1 MLSSTTL
8 RIEHNVLENVS
19 KMAANLHL
27 DRGTFLRQLI
37 MQAYEEKLLELGIED
52 YKKGKI
58 TISELAEKSNKTI
71 WEIMD
76 VLKQRRVQSNLT
88 LKDIKEASNIL
99 NS

>member
-19 KMAANLHL
+19 KMAAKFHL

-37 MQAYEEKLLELGIED
+37 MQAYEDKLIEIGIED

-58 TISELAEKSNKTI
+58 TISELADKTNKNI

-76 VLKQRRVQSNLT
+76 VLKQKKIQSNLT
-88 LKDIKEASNIL
+88 LKEIKESSDIF
-99 NS
+99 